1 MLRTSFYTIFS
12 IPVFAMLYLYTGTIV
27 IIILVL
33 AFLEMKG
40 SVRQMTHFWAKSV
53 FYILF
58 KVLRIEGL
66 EHVEPEKKYILLANH
81 ASLFDIMA
89 IMAFYP
95 NVSWFGRE
103 HLLKVPLFGQILKM
117 LDYVPMRKAT
127 TVKSTK
133 TMLNQLVEKARGLT
147 IAIFPEGTR
156 TLDGKINRF
165 HRGFIYLTRTTG
177 LDILPVTLNGFFMLK
192 PKNRFH
198 INFSS
203 QINVIIHQPI
213 ANVELIDKSDEEII
227 AIVKTVIESEYNQRD
242 LI

>member
-1 MLRTSFYTIFS
+1 MLRTFFYSLLT
-12 IPVFAMLYLYTGTIV
+12 IPVFAILYVYTGTLV
-27 IIILVL
+27 IITL
-33 AFLEMKG
+33 ALAYLEIKG
-40 SVRQMTHFWAKSV
+40 AVRTVAHFWARTV
-53 FYILF
+53 FIFLF
-58 KVLRIEGL
+58 KVLRVEGL
-66 EHVEPEKKYILLANH
+66 DHVDPEKKYILLANH

-103 HLLKVPLFGQILKM
+103 HLLNVPLFGQILKM
-117 LDYVPMRKAT
+117 LDYVPMQRAT
-127 TVKSTK
+127 TVKHTK
-133 TMLNQLVEKARGLT
+133 SMLSQLEEKARGLT

-203 QINVIIHQPI
+203 PINVVIHQPI
-213 ANVELIDKSDEEII
+213 ANTELIAKTDEEII
-227 AIVKTVIESEYNQRD
+227 ETVKTVIESEYNQRA
-242 LI
+242 LV